1 MALCD
6 EAIGAHLWIM
16 EEEPGLQGL
25 PPGAVCPF
33 VLVLALGL
41 WIQIPW
47 VYMLTPIPVRGLQP
61 HLVTE
66 MKGCK
71 QQEGASGG
79 AVYSPVG
86 SVQGL

>member
-1 MALCD
+1 
-6 EAIGAHLWIM
+6 M
-16 EEEPGLQGL
+16 EEELGPEGL
-25 PPGAVCPF
+25 PCGDGAVCPF
-33 VLVLALGL
+33 ILVLALEL
-41 WIQIPW
+41 WMQVTW
-47 VYMLTPIPVRGLQP
+47 LYMLTPMPVRGGQP

-71 QQEGASGG
+71 QQECSSGG